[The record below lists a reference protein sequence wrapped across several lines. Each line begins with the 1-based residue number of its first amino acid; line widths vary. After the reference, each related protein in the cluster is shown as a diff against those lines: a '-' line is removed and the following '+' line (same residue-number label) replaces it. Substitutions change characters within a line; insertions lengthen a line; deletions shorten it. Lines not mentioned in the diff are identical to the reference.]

1 MVYLWDSLA
10 LGLLRGGVLLGNE
23 GLLFGVQVLGS
34 ARTASHGLS
43 TTMGRVSERG
53 GEKSFIFF
61 VQNVFIALLLRLN
74 ETRGGGRV
82 YIVVESS

>member
-10 LGLLRGGVLLGNE
+10 LGLLRGGGLLGNE
-23 GLLFGVQVLGS
+23 GLLFGVQILGP

-43 TTMGRVSERG
+43 TTMGRVSKRG
-53 GEKSFIFF
+53 GEKGVFSSCVCFI
-61 VQNVFIALLLRLN
+61 VLLLRLN

-82 YIVVESS
+82 YKGVESS